1 MKTVYLI
8 SCVSEKRESERPAE
22 EIYCSDWFNKARAYV
37 VQNLKPEDEW
47 YILSAKYGLLNPR
60 TVIGPYNETLNNMRK
75 LERMEWARR
84 VEDELR
90 KLLHSGDS
98 VVLLAGQRY
107 REFLQP
113 SLLELGC
120 QVSIPMRGLG
130 IGKQL
135 SWLANAVR
143 R

>member
-8 SCVSEKRESERPAE
+8 SCVSKKRESELPAE

-37 VQNLKPEDEW
+37 MQNLKPEDEW

-107 REFLQP
+107 REFLQS

-120 QVSIPMRGLG
+120 QVSVPMRGLG